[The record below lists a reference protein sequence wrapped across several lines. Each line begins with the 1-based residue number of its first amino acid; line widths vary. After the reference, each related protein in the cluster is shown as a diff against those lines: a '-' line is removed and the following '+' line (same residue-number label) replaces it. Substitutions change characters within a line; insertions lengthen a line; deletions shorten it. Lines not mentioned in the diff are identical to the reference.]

1 MVDMLGFAALLI
13 CRWTMSARPIPAAS
27 LLLALF
33 CSACASLHQPAPAPA
48 ADPPGSAALPDLAS
62 ASYNQI
68 ANRYLLP
75 LYTQVAPLEIYCG
88 CAFDPATKAVE
99 PAACSFEP
107 DKPWGDDASRGRRI
121 EWEHVVPAS
130 RMVETLGC
138 GSRAACRAQEPFRL
152 AENDPYNLLPALGA
166 LNARRSNHPYAEIP
180 GEARAYGRCDFELQ
194 ERREPGHRSARVEP
208 PEDIKGDVA
217 RISLYY
223 SQRYGVR
230 FSDAELQQFQAWSAV
245 DPVSAEERARAAWI
259 RRNVTG
265 WANPF
270 VE

>member
-1 MVDMLGFAALLI
+1 MAPPLDSPGRTCWDLQPFDSLQDMPVRKF
-13 CRWTMSARPIPAAS
+13 PAAS
-27 LLLALF
+27 LLLTLF
-33 CSACASLHQPAPAPA
+33 CSACASLQP
-48 ADPPGSAALPDLAS
+48 PPGSPALPDLAAS
-62 ASYNQI
+62 SYNQI
-68 ANRYLLP
+68 ANRHLLP
-75 LYTQVAPLEIYCG
+75 LYTQIAPLEIYCD

-99 PAACSFEP
+99 PATCGFDPER
-107 DKPWGDDASRGRRI
+107 PWGDDASRGARI

-130 RMVETLGC
+130 RMVEALGC
-138 GSRAACRAQEPFRL
+138 GSRAACRTQESFRL

-194 ERREPGHRSARVEP
+194 EQREPGRRSARVEP
-208 PEDIKGDVA
+208 PEDIKGDIA

-223 SQRYGVR
+223 AQRYGLR
-230 FSDAELQQFQAWSAV
+230 FSDAELQQFQAWSAA
-245 DPVSAEERARAAWI
+245 DPVSPDERTRAAWI
-259 RRNVTG
+259 RRNITG

>member
-1 MVDMLGFAALLI
+1 MGFAAPDPFS
-13 CRWTMSARPIPAAS
+13 WAMSLRRIPLAS
-27 LLLALF
+27 LLLALL
-33 CSACASLHQPAPAPA
+33 CTACAGLPPASMP
-48 ADPPGSAALPDLAS
+48 SAAEPPAHTAVRPDLAA

-75 LYTQVAPLEIYCG
+75 LYARIAPLEIYCG
-88 CAFDPATKAVE
+88 CAFDPASKAVDPGTCGFDPE
-99 PAACSFEP
+99 RR
-107 DKPWGDDASRGRRI
+107 WGDDDSRGARI
-121 EWEHVVPAS
+121 EWEHVVPAA
-130 RMVETLGC
+130 RVVEALGC
-138 GSRAACRAQEPFRL
+138 GSRAACRAQESFRL

-194 ERREPGHRSARVEP
+194 EQRDAGRRSARVEP
-208 PEDIKGDVA
+208 PEAIKGDIA

-223 SQRYGVR
+223 AQRHGIR
-230 FSDAELQQFQAWSAV
+230 FSDAELQQFQAWSAA
-245 DPVSAEERARAAWI
+245 DPVSREERYRAAWI
-259 RRNVTG
+259 RRNITG